1 MIRDY
6 SSRYPSVVHG
16 KQKVSGRKSAGP
28 RGDGRRVTKIIGVI
42 VTVAMIVGIAVSF
55 WFGWLVRNG
64 LDELNEALA
73 AKQELKG
80 LNEKLVAQRD
90 NLLSPEKI
98 EASAKK
104 LGLYPPSAKQIRRP

>member
-6 SSRYPSVVHG
+6 SSRYPSIVRE
-16 KQKVSGRKSAGP
+16 KQKVL
-28 RGDGRRVTKIIGVI
+28 GRRPGGPKGDNRITKIIGVV
-42 VTVAMIVGIAVSF
+42 VTIAMIVGIATSF

-64 LDELNEALA
+64 LDELNESQA

-90 NLLSPEKI
+90 NLLSGDKI
-98 EASAKK
+98 EAAAKE